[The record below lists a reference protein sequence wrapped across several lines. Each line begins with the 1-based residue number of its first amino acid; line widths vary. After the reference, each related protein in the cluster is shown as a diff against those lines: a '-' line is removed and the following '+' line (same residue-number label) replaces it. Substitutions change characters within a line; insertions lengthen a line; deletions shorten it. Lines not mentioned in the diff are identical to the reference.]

1 MGPLRAIETED
12 LDDVAKFLFRVH
24 KAAGAAPFVDTRM
37 LEWKYLSPRSD
48 WKGSRGFLLE
58 KDGHIVAYGGLVP
71 ALFRLP
77 SGDAVESAAVVDWA
91 AERSVPGAGVILIRK
106 LLDKVSTIF
115 VVAGTPPARQVLP
128 KIGFRHAGVALAYAR
143 WVRPWRE
150 FQVRPKTFRS
160 VLRLS
165 HGLAHSVRPRR
176 TFVKDW
182 DSIPVN
188 NFDSSLQTL
197 LNKRSSSL
205 TFCQRTVEN
214 LNYML
219 QCPAIK
225 MKGFLLRRKES
236 VVGYFIL
243 GQIGWEGRI
252 VDIFVDSELPQDQK
266 AAYATAT
273 GAAMCEPDVCRIF
286 AWAAPPLS
294 GALVQNGFWLQ
305 DEKPVMIC
313 DPRNLLTEAFPIDLQ
328 LFEGDN
334 AYLTDGHVQ
343 DSRH

>member
-1 MGPLRAIETED
+1 M
-12 LDDVAKFLFRVH
+12 
-24 KAAGAAPFVDTRM
+24 
-37 LEWKYLSPRSD
+37 
-48 WKGSRGFLLE
+48 
-58 KDGHIVAYGGLVP
+58 
-71 ALFRLP
+71 FRLP
-77 SGDAVESAAVVDWA
+77 SGDAVESAAVTDWA
-91 AERSVPGAGVILIRK
+91 AERSVPGAGVMLMRK
-106 LLDKVSTIF
+106 LLDKVSPIF

-128 KIGFRHAGVALAYAR
+128 KIGFRHAGVALAYTR

-160 VLRLS
+160 ILRLS
-165 HGLAHSVRPRR
+165 HGLVHSVRPRH
-176 TFVKDW
+176 TVVQDW

-188 NFDSSLQTL
+188 NFDSSLGAL
-197 LNKRSSSL
+197 LNRRSSSL

-219 QCPAIK
+219 QCPAVK

-236 VVGYFIL
+236 LVGYFIL
-243 GQIGWEGRI
+243 GKTGWEGRI
-252 VDIFVDSELPQDQK
+252 VDIFVDSDQPQDRK

-273 GAAMCEPDVCRIF
+273 RTAMCEPGVCRIF
-286 AWAAPPLS
+286 AWAAPPFR

-313 DPRNLLTEAFPIDLQ
+313 DPKNLLAGAFPIDIQ

-334 AYLTDGHVQ
+334 AYLTDGHVD
-343 DSRH
+343 DSQH